1 MARKTHVEK
10 LHSHAVM
17 IALADFITENQNAI
31 LIPPAYAGAPNNV
44 ILDIHNEDDPH
55 ANVLYLT
62 VAEDGKGEGIQFIVT
77 VTQ

>member
-31 LIPPAYAGAPNNV
+31 LIPPA
-44 ILDIHNEDDPH
+44 
-55 ANVLYLT
+55 NVLYLT